1 MKKLLSMS
9 LGLLMTLLF
18 ALGPLSSKAQDLG
31 HFIEG
36 PFISAWSLAL
46 EPAPLP
52 QFDDVA
58 RFRIEVEYDTSI
70 PMTNSD
76 FNEFLSLA
84 EYSGNIRVVRIM
96 LFDASGNPIDTG
108 LITPFDSS
116 TANSPTSYHRSFQ
129 IRGSTEQMLSDEL
142 IVDARSLVNEQ
153 MLATIIEVD
162 AVSSALHES
171 FSPFPRLFTTELV
184 SPARVDITHATLF
197 DGLRIQGT
205 ADVIGTYTLQADA
218 DADGVLDDVDLCG
231 TSNLAETVIFR
242 DWYDSGVVN
251 YVDGDGCSIMDRYA
265 ACSVETE
272 TRNLFSRFRPL
283 YNGPSYCEKQ
293 VSYALYDEQIITSIE
308 ARLLRDALYMSY
320 RGDDR

>member
-70 PMTNSD
+70 PSTTSS

-84 EYSGNIRVVRIM
+84 EYAGHIRIVRIM
-96 LFDASGNPIDTG
+96 LFDASGNLIDTG

-116 TANSPTSYHRSFQ
+116 TANSPTSFHRSLQ
-129 IRGSTEQMLSDEL
+129 IRGSNQQMLSDDL
-142 IVDARSLVNEQ
+142 IIDARSFVNEQ

-184 SPARVDITHATLF
+184 SPAWVDITHATLV
-197 DGLRIQGT
+197 DGLHIRGT
-205 ADVIGTYTLQADA
+205 ADVIGTYMLQADT

-231 TSNLAETVIFR
+231 TSDLAETVIFR
-242 DWYDSGVVN
+242 DWHDSGVVN
-251 YVDGDGCSIMDRYA
+251 YVDSDGCSIMDRYA

-272 TRNLFSRFRPL
+272 TRNLFSRFRPV
-283 YNGPSYCEKQ
+283 YSGPSYCETQ

-308 ARLLRDALYMSY
+308 ARLLRDALYLSY